1 MSTTKQK
8 SEKAIIASAAC
19 SAREREAGF
28 SIFFFFLLAKETL
41 RRSGNLE
48 KNVKGV
54 SGNWLR
60 DSASECLFYYSR
72 ECTFWNAFQWVS
84 ELLFHLIM

>member
-28 SIFFFFLLAKETL
+28 SIFFFFTCKGNAKAV
-41 RRSGNLE
+41 G
-48 KNVKGV
+48 K
-54 SGNWLR
+54 
-60 DSASECLFYYSR
+60 SR
-72 ECTFWNAFQWVS
+72 EKRERCKWELVERFRVRVFV
-84 ELLFHLIM
+84 LLFT

>member
-8 SEKAIIASAAC
+8 SEKAIIAGATC

-28 SIFFFFLLAKETL
+28 SIFFFFILLAKETL

-48 KNVKGV
+48 KNVK
-54 SGNWLR
+54 SGNR
-60 DSASECLFYYSR
+60 LFPSVCFVIQVNAHFR
-72 ECTFWNAFQWVS
+72 KLSNAF
-84 ELLFHLIM
+84 